1 MYLKKIL
8 AFVMALVVLFG
19 TLPVFA
25 NTAVTTD
32 EIDAAIAEI
41 KGKLNRYNT
50 DINCV
55 KASQSSE
62 VSVDGVFMTPEDY
75 DKLETTLSGFEAFRT
90 VILNETVDAER
101 YKTEFTD
108 IYEMVKAIDWQPGSV
123 SVGSLP
129 EVFLNLNPLIVPDGV
144 LTDSAQ
150 LSAALAGQTSFM
162 TSNDANALRNDINQA
177 RVQTDI
183 TFIVGVG
190 ERIGNAYRY
199 YTDDATIEALKT
211 TAAAMEAKIQK
222 IQTETNHFI
231 ADSQEEALAYL
242 SQNGLNKGFWLS
254 NDAHQTLLNDSET
267 LKTLATDAEVYK
279 ASTYRV
285 TSAPTD
291 SITFNQVTYTE
302 PNLNDRGKIEVTVD
316 PFYTTDTQ
324 MCFKVAIADDLPIEQ
339 YAFKLSSAENYVSN
353 ESILA
358 EASADNQV
366 DFKWSTSQ
374 YRHLSRVY
382 SSLDPNTEYEF
393 IFVYATSLN
402 PTKEDI
408 TILRFPVTFSS
419 DAAGPYVW
427 TDGTPKVTEAH
438 DTFVIIETNMDNVED
453 IDASYRLL
461 EGHDKTQEDFEKVT
475 HTWSHLLPAEGN
487 LGVIQ
492 DLKLDTPYTICYVQR
507 HLGTEG
513 SRSVRPQYL
522 KFKTGPY
529 EPLEWGE
536 IELST
541 RSSNM
546 VFVTVN
552 TNRMDINKC
561 YVGLIDPDTPSG
573 LVDRS
578 KLEERAIRSKNSFD
592 FYNLKEDTPY
602 QFVIQMDR
610 ETPEGLK
617 TFEKRF
623 LFRTAKL
630 YRPDENNNTP
640 QVPSTPVTTPKQP
653 ETVLKPSKQALEK
666 ATASDVA
673 KFELKASHKRLA
685 LDGAAVERLLA
696 KDSMVQVTKG
706 GALYTVPAKAL
717 DPTAFY
723 KASDIKAE
731 DVRSVEMRIV
741 VDDFIDK
748 ALSQRIEKLHKE
760 KKIRAITK
768 PVMFRVEMSVTTK
781 DGKRHYNTVRSFNK
795 PVERTF
801 ELPADYDPNKGT
813 TGVVFNED
821 GSFRH
826 VPTRIVKDESG
837 RYIARVYSMTNSIY
851 GIVERTFD
859 ASSVKAHWAAPVLE
873 DFAGRGIIDLD
884 TLDTDAPMTRGAF
897 VETLV
902 VALGLMPETPQTTR
916 FNDITTVG
924 TLSSAAEIAAA
935 RGFIKGYDN
944 GDFGAEDTITREQMA
959 QIMANVGAVLAVEA
973 DGSESIER
981 FADAEEISGWAKTA
995 MAYAVS
1001 AELYRGKSDDTLAP
1015 KAAITAAEAIQVLH
1029 NLLTQA
1035 QLIS

>member
-108 IYEMVKAIDWQPGSV
+108 VYETVKGIDWQPGSV

-129 EVFLNLNPLIVPDGV
+129 EAFLNLNPIIVSDEA
-144 LTDSAQ
+144 LTDPAQ

-162 TSNDANALRNDINQA
+162 TSSDANALRNDINQA
-177 RVQTDI
+177 RIQTDI

-316 PFYTTDTQ
+316 PYLTTGEWLYFSADLDESLPLTSIFTDITTTENVLSNENVLERYLQSARELKSHQTGTGVGNRVIGETYEFVLAYASVDTPTL
-324 MCFKVAIADDLPIEQ
+324 DDL
-339 YAFKLSSAENYVSN
+339 
-353 ESILA
+353 
-358 EASADNQV
+358 
-366 DFKWSTSQ
+366 
-374 YRHLSRVY
+374 
-382 SSLDPNTEYEF
+382 
-393 IFVYATSLN
+393 
-402 PTKEDI
+402 
-408 TILRFPVTFSS
+408 TIIRYPVTFSQDLMTK
-419 DAAGPYVW
+419 DAW
-427 TDGTPKVTEAH
+427 TDGTPKVVEVH
-438 DTFVIIETNMDNVED
+438 DTFALIEVNMNNVED
-453 IDASYRLL
+453 IDLSRTLI
-461 EGHDKTQEDFEKVT
+461 EGHDKTESDFQSVKHSWG
-475 HTWSHLLPAEGN
+475 HTLPAEGAIIKIE
-487 LGVIQ
+487 G
-492 DLKLDTPYTICYVQR
+492 LKFDTPY
-507 HLGTEG
+507 
-513 SRSVRPQYL
+513 SVAFYKTLESDSVYRQVLPEYL
-522 KFKTGPY
+522 EFKTGPY

-536 IELST
+536 IELSMQST
-541 RSSNM
+541 NM

-578 KLEERAIRSKNSFD
+578 KLVERVIDSQNMFH
-592 FYNLKEDTPY
+592 FYDLKEDTPY
-602 QFVIQMDR
+602 HFVIQMDR

-623 LFRTAKL
+623 PLRTAKL

-653 ETVLKPSKQALEK
+653 ETVLRPSKQALEK

-768 PVMFRVEMSVTTK
+768 PVMFRLEMSVTTK
-781 DGKRHYNTVRSFNK
+781 DGKRHYNTVHSFNK

-826 VPTRIVKDESG
+826 VPTRIVKDENG
-837 RYIARVYSMTNSIY
+837 RYIARVYSMTNSVY

-973 DGSESIER
+973 DGSESLER